1 MLGLC
6 LGVWSFTQI
15 FYSEIL
21 LKGILIT
28 IMDTWKQYK
37 SANKKNKKNQL
48 DINKRQTAWSGEY

>member
-15 FYSEIL
+15 FDSEIL

-48 DINKRQTAWSGEY
+48 DINKRQRYLW